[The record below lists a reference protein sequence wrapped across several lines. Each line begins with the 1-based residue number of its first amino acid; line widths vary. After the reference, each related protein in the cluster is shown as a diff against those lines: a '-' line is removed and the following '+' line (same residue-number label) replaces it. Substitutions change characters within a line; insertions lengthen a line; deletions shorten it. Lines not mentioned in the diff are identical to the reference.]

1 VSEDR
6 ERLRELSARLLRLHK
21 LLLDRERRAYEDLH
35 GAVAPGD
42 LLRLLLQDE
51 RFAWLRPLSAMIAQL
66 DDLVDTDEPIAQ
78 ADAQHAYG
86 EAYRLLKSGDRGAFQ
101 DKYRDALQKSP
112 DIVMAHA
119 HVSAAFP
126 VRHRTAGCRN

>member
-1 VSEDR
+1 
-6 ERLRELSARLLRLHK
+6 LLRLHK
-21 LLLDRERRAYEDLH
+21 LLLDRERRAYEDLN
-35 GAVAPGD
+35 GAVASGD

-51 RFAWLRPLSAMIAQL
+51 QFAWLRPLSRMIAQM
-66 DDLVDTDEPIAQ
+66 DDLVDTDEAIAQ
-78 ADAQHAYG
+78 GDAQRAYG
-86 EAYRLLKSGDRGAFQ
+86 EAYRLLKSGDSGAFQ
-101 DKYRDALQKSP
+101 DKYRHALQESP